1 MDSAKMIKNVE
12 KVIEDIR
19 NYTTSQKEL
28 WQKVPLLALEAD
40 GRTGFKDNYSRAY
53 NHGFWAL
60 EGSVNN
66 GYYSVYVD
74 LATGDLINPY
84 VSLNR
89 VFEPAGKE
97 SVLKLA
103 LNLNELDAQ
112 RIVTNLEEKA
122 QKPYSSFY
130 NLDKHEEWRNE
141 TRAKLNLQEFYVR

>member
-1 MDSAKMIKNVE
+1 MDSAKMIKNVG

-60 EGSVNN
+60 EGSINN

-84 VSLNR
+84 SSSDQA
-89 VFEPAGKE
+89 FEPAGE
-97 SVLKLA
+97 ERVLKLA

-122 QKPYSSFY
+122 QQSYSSHY
-130 NLDKHEEWRNE
+130 NPDKHEEWRNE